1 MRVMI
6 TGASGFV
13 GRWAT
18 QSLSE
23 MGAEIHALSR
33 HGSSQSSKWMTHQGD
48 LLEAGTAS
56 RIVKAVRPDV
66 ILHLAWNVEHGKF
79 WSSENNLDWQNSTLE
94 LARAA
99 SEVGIRRFVG
109 VGTCFEYGWPEF
121 ADCDETATPLTPTS
135 LYAVTKDST
144 RRILED
150 MKKFSFAWA
159 RLFYLYGPF
168 EHEGRLVASL
178 ASKLARNQPALLS
191 RGLAVRDFM
200 DARDAGAALAA
211 LTMSEVTGAVNIASG
226 SKVSVA
232 EIANLLGEIS
242 GKPHLLHIGA
252 MPDRIGEPP
261 RIVANVRR
269 MREEVGFKSL
279 ISLDQGLVET
289 YDWWL
294 RQVRSV

>member
-1 MRVMI
+1 
-6 TGASGFV
+6 
-13 GRWAT
+13 
-18 QSLSE
+18 
-23 MGAEIHALSR
+23 
-33 HGSSQSSKWMTHQGD
+33 
-48 LLEAGTAS
+48 
-56 RIVKAVRPDV
+56 
-66 ILHLAWNVEHGKF
+66 
-79 WSSENNLDWQNSTLE
+79 
-94 LARAA
+94 
-99 SEVGIRRFVG
+99 
-109 VGTCFEYGWPEF
+109 
-121 ADCDETATPLTPTS
+121 
-135 LYAVTKDST
+135 
-144 RRILED
+144 
-150 MKKFSFAWA
+150 
-159 RLFYLYGPF
+159 
-168 EHEGRLVASL
+168 
-178 ASKLARNQPALLS
+178 
-191 RGLAVRDFM
+191 M

>member
-1 MRVMI
+1 
-6 TGASGFV
+6 
-13 GRWAT
+13 
-18 QSLSE
+18 
-23 MGAEIHALSR
+23 
-33 HGSSQSSKWMTHQGD
+33 MTHQGD

-150 MKKFSFAWA
+150 MKNFPS
-159 RLFYLYGPF
+159 L
-168 EHEGRLVASL
+168 GRGCFIFMAPLSMRAD
-178 ASKLARNQPALLS
+178 LS
-191 RGLAVRDFM
+191 RRWPANWHEINR
-200 DARDAGAALAA
+200 RCYH
-211 LTMSEVTGAVNIASG
+211 
-226 SKVSVA
+226 VA
-232 EIANLLGEIS
+232 
-242 GKPHLLHIGA
+242 
-252 MPDRIGEPP
+252 
-261 RIVANVRR
+261 
-269 MREEVGFKSL
+269 
-279 ISLDQGLVET
+279 
-289 YDWWL
+289 
-294 RQVRSV
+294 